1 MRLLHPLL
9 LPPLL
14 LINPL
19 RGNNNSLGNYNNSSS
34 LGINTMPQYHQ
45 QPRLI
50 SLQNM
55 DPQIAH
61 GQGLHPQQHHQ
72 QHQQQQQQQMQ
83 MQQQQMQQQQQTG
96 PPPVT
101 RVLAPGQGHHESM
114 ERIDPRQQQQQQ
126 QALHSNPPQSHHVR
140 QLSREQLQMR
150 PQSPL
155 NDYPLRESEHRQV
168 HTIIAQTSDSFNIG
182 GSQSHIQCQYQY
194 QDQYLSRSRDHNQ
207 DRSTTAD
214 RTTSSRRRPKGCLMT
229 TVDPLFLQTSLI
241 IISILLGQCSPH
253 LDTLCHT
260 KEAPPQT
267 HGFNITV
274 IPLVPLCEKVNPH
287 RKRVED
293 AMQTPI
299 AQRPASATENDHRV
313 APHDPRYLPPGPTQ
327 HNSAFIGH
335 ERRESYPQ
343 HPQDAPPMQP
353 VAVHPG
359 TDERHPQHSSHM
371 HRGSLDAA
379 YNPVRHPQQEP
390 YPIQP
395 AHPQHDP
402 RGTGVVGQPP
412 RHVPPYPVH
421 SPEGRRQTANESM
434 AFHHQ
439 NPPHQQQQLHQH
451 QQSQY
456 QHQQPPQPQHKQP
469 HQYYAQHQNQQD
481 YEQQPVPQEPEGH
494 HSGRSSFSYQAPPP
508 PPPPSSQ
515 AWQAR
520 DTEPLDEHGRPIDP
534 RYPRPDSEMRLGVH
548 GHRSAAEPIE
558 HPPPERVIPGRE
570 PPSAMAQPPF
580 PPNGLSQFPAGPE
593 SLRSGMV
600 SPRDGAFNE
609 TPTGSTRSL
618 SPESA
623 QMGRKRGR
631 RPKSKLDVDIAG
643 PIPVANSPSPLVPRP
658 GLEIAPEQQRK
669 RGRKSKAEP
678 EVPQRNWN
686 VSAHDPHRQ
695 AFGHADS
702 VMDNTNQDPTGDDN
716 QLKSKNGHRME
727 IDHGQPIS
735 GHHERLGQDVT
746 PQDKRYLED
755 DAGRRSDPRFE
766 RQHPPFDDMSN
777 RPSGNF
783 TPGSVEEF
791 EHIQRLRQQQEQRPP
806 EQYLQ
811 HPQLPDQH
819 RQQYSH
825 PQTPASPTRY
835 EKGQV
840 HAHSLEAR
848 SGHGSIEAQP
858 LGPAGKEPETV
869 QLLEADV
876 ANALVNI
883 QHENRFQ
890 SPDGAS
896 YSESD
901 PNKRLRLESPG
912 HPIDPHAGHVHHR
925 PNPPQADPQAGPAP
939 VLEPV
944 AIGRRDLAQDEQD
957 TAIILQSMMNNR
969 QAMEQGESS
978 LLHQGQAS
986 QESQH
991 PHFANGYP
999 PRPASPRARGA
1010 SQHGD
1015 PLQHQA
1021 RHSQHGDYPPVD
1033 PHPYGLRLQDPQ
1045 MQSPHSP
1052 YGHGQ
1057 AYPSSDPTPH
1067 DPLHVPVSDD
1077 HAAHQQ
1083 HSSIG
1088 GAPQPMHP
1096 SQRGPETSHE
1106 HGGEHNG
1113 VYHPSAS
1120 YPTDPVERD
1129 ASGGPRRSSNNNTPY
1144 APSTSQ
1150 PKDQWRV
1157 GSPPRGRND
1166 VIEPS
1171 YNGHPMDQQPPPQHH
1186 TQPPQGHWPVDRPDN
1201 RGPLPPSH
1209 SYGGDTN
1216 AAPGSQEL
1224 AAAASVLATPVKTKA
1239 RRKAKSG
1246 GMMSPETAE
1255 RPDVVMSESRP
1266 PANERDYDPR
1276 AQQQYPPSQ
1285 EHGMP
1290 LHPPQPTGQSKLQ
1303 QSDTPL
1309 HFGQEAKL
1317 DTGAPYKV
1325 EPSGGSKPQTAESKP
1340 TSASGKRLA
1349 TPSEG
1354 VYGPSQT
1361 TVNQVVPPPERP
1373 VPNSLLFGSGM
1384 ILVKKLHDASGYG
1397 TSSGS
1402 EGSTKFPPSQLSIK
1416 TGYDLSKAAGPA
1428 SSTFSPSTPLSAVAT
1443 ALAVKKKRSK
1453 LIDIK
1458 DEVIFTSPGAGY
1470 GKNDPLPPP
1479 PPPTKGKGGNRG
1491 RKGLVLVG
1499 SSDADIERSNQ
1510 ITRSGGG
1517 GPAWLRMG
1525 TNAAS
1530 SSLNGTIGAGAGASS
1545 TSASATAFLAADG
1558 PASATSASSA
1568 ADGPGIRRRAPLS
1581 PSTLLIENDKR
1592 KPKRIKIDDKD
1603 VRQVQ
1608 RTSSTLTDATDSDRK
1623 DNISSTR
1630 KSAEDDEVDSN
1641 AEGAGGDCC
1650 SSGMGSQRRRLP
1662 EEDDEDLG
1670 EEEVS
1675 RGTAGNGAH
1684 GRRQSQGQSQ
1694 SQSQPQSQDQG
1705 SQGPSQAAAGSK
1717 SMKRKSNASLAG
1729 TQLSKKAKE
1738 KAKAVDS
1745 DVEPPVK
1752 SNGKTESPLPM
1763 GRSVVMGIPLKRSL
1777 SMGGSGA
1784 ATPSGDT
1791 DAESDLAMEDDIK
1804 CPHIFGLDS
1813 ESEHE
1818 IEEGPD
1824 DDAGNEDD
1832 DDGKSAVSTPG
1843 KANGSSDQAG
1853 SSSSSSSKVEVLDP
1867 SDPIQVQGLKWV
1879 KTLGMSEKAWEET
1892 FRTYERVKRLKELKN
1907 RQPVRKRDAILAAI
1921 LYIVCRDEGSPRT
1934 FSEICTASGVRRG
1947 DIGAYYRLMLKVL
1960 KPSKAFTASAR
1971 DTDAEAFMTRWC
1983 ESLSLPPQV
1992 RQAAIHV
1999 FSLANTLNLTSG
2011 KCPSSVGAAAI
2022 YLCIFS
2028 WNNARRLAR
2037 CKRYQCPGCQGL
2049 VSTEHPGADQD
2060 EGWIRKEQKDVAVAV
2075 GVVSATLMGCFRNL
2089 APESD
2094 RLVPADFLRAAEEGV

>member
-1 MRLLHPLL
+1 
-9 LPPLL
+9 
-14 LINPL
+14 
-19 RGNNNSLGNYNNSSS
+19 
-34 LGINTMPQYHQ
+34 
-45 QPRLI
+45 
-50 SLQNM
+50 
-55 DPQIAH
+55 
-61 GQGLHPQQHHQ
+61 
-72 QHQQQQQQQMQ
+72 
-83 MQQQQMQQQQQTG
+83 
-96 PPPVT
+96 
-101 RVLAPGQGHHESM
+101 
-114 ERIDPRQQQQQQ
+114 
-126 QALHSNPPQSHHVR
+126 
-140 QLSREQLQMR
+140 
-150 PQSPL
+150 
-155 NDYPLRESEHRQV
+155 
-168 HTIIAQTSDSFNIG
+168 
-182 GSQSHIQCQYQY
+182 
-194 QDQYLSRSRDHNQ
+194 
-207 DRSTTAD
+207 
-214 RTTSSRRRPKGCLMT
+214 
-229 TVDPLFLQTSLI
+229 
-241 IISILLGQCSPH
+241 
-253 LDTLCHT
+253 
-260 KEAPPQT
+260 
-267 HGFNITV
+267 
-274 IPLVPLCEKVNPH
+274 
-287 RKRVED
+287 
-293 AMQTPI
+293 
-299 AQRPASATENDHRV
+299 
-313 APHDPRYLPPGPTQ
+313 
-327 HNSAFIGH
+327 
-335 ERRESYPQ
+335 
-343 HPQDAPPMQP
+343 
-353 VAVHPG
+353 
-359 TDERHPQHSSHM
+359 
-371 HRGSLDAA
+371 
-379 YNPVRHPQQEP
+379 
-390 YPIQP
+390 
-395 AHPQHDP
+395 
-402 RGTGVVGQPP
+402 
-412 RHVPPYPVH
+412 
-421 SPEGRRQTANESM
+421 
-434 AFHHQ
+434 
-439 NPPHQQQQLHQH
+439 
-451 QQSQY
+451 
-456 QHQQPPQPQHKQP
+456 
-469 HQYYAQHQNQQD
+469 
-481 YEQQPVPQEPEGH
+481 
-494 HSGRSSFSYQAPPP
+494 
-508 PPPPSSQ
+508 
-515 AWQAR
+515 
-520 DTEPLDEHGRPIDP
+520 
-534 RYPRPDSEMRLGVH
+534 
-548 GHRSAAEPIE
+548 
-558 HPPPERVIPGRE
+558 
-570 PPSAMAQPPF
+570 MAQPPF
-580 PPNGLSQFPAGPE
+580 TPNGPSQFPAGPE
-593 SLRSGMV
+593 SLRNGMV

-631 RPKSKLDVDIAG
+631 RPRSKLDVDVAG
-643 PIPVANSPSPLVPRP
+643 PMPVVNSPSPLVPRP
-658 GLEIAPEQQRK
+658 GPEIVPEQQRK

-686 VSAHDPHRQ
+686 VGAHDPHQQ

-702 VMDNTNQDPTGDDN
+702 VMDNMNQDPAGHFPAGDDN
-716 QLKSKNGHRME
+716 QLKSRNGHRME

-735 GHHERLGQDVT
+735 GHHERLGQDVP
-746 PQDKRYLED
+746 PQDKRYLEED
-755 DAGRRSDPRFE
+755 PGRRSDPRFD
-766 RQHPPFDDMSN
+766 RQHPPFDDISN
-777 RPSGNF
+777 RPPGNF

-791 EHIQRLRQQQEQRPP
+791 EHIQRLRQQQEQQPP

-811 HPQLPDQH
+811 HQQLPDQH

-825 PQTPASPTRY
+825 PHTPASPTRY

-840 HAHSLEAR
+840 HAHNLEAR
-848 SGHGSIEAQP
+848 SGHGSVEAQP

-912 HPIDPHAGHVHHR
+912 HPIEPHAGHVHHR
-925 PNPPQADPQAGPAP
+925 PNPPQADPQAGQAP

-969 QAMEQGESS
+969 QAMEQGDPS

-986 QESQH
+986 HESQH
-991 PHFANGYP
+991 QHFANGYP

-1010 SQHGD
+1010 SQHDD

-1033 PHPYGLRLQDPQ
+1033 PHSYGLRLQDSQ

-1057 AYPSSDPTPH
+1057 AYPSSGPTPH
-1067 DPLHVPVSDD
+1067 DPLHVPVNDD
-1077 HAAHQQ
+1077 
-1083 HSSIG
+1083 
-1088 GAPQPMHP
+1088 PQPMHP

-1144 APSTSQ
+1144 APGTVQ
-1150 PKDQWRV
+1150 PKDQWRA

-1166 VIEPS
+1166 AVEPS
-1171 YNGHPMDQQPPPQHH
+1171 YNGHSMDQQPPPQHH
-1186 TQPPQGHWPVDRPDN
+1186 TQPPQGHWPADRPDN
-1201 RGPLPPSH
+1201 RGPPPPSH

-1224 AAAASVLATPVKTKA
+1224 AAAASILATPVKTKA
-1239 RRKAKSG
+1239 RRKTKAG
-1246 GMMSPETAE
+1246 GMMSPETTE

-1276 AQQQYPPSQ
+1276 TQQQYPPSQ

-1309 HFGQEAKL
+1309 HFGQEGKL

-1325 EPSGGSKPQTAESKP
+1325 EPSGGNKPQTAESKP
-1340 TSASGKRLA
+1340 TSASGKRFA
-1349 TPSEG
+1349 TPSES

-1361 TVNQVVPPPERP
+1361 TASQVVPPPERP

-1530 SSLNGTIGAGAGASS
+1530 SSLNGAIGAGSGASS
-1545 TSASATAFLAADG
+1545 TSATAAASLVAGG
-1558 PASATSASSA
+1558 PTSATSTSSA

-1581 PSTLLIENDKR
+1581 PSTLLTENDKR

-1675 RGTAGNGAH
+1675 RGTTGNVAH
-1684 GRRQSQGQSQ
+1684 GRRQSQSQSQ

-1752 SNGKTESPLPM
+1752 PNGKTESPLPM

-1853 SSSSSSSKVEVLDP
+1853 SSSSSSSKVEALDP

>member
-1 MRLLHPLL
+1 M
-9 LPPLL
+9 
-14 LINPL
+14 
-19 RGNNNSLGNYNNSSS
+19 S
-34 LGINTMPQYHQ
+34 
-45 QPRLI
+45 
-50 SLQNM
+50 
-55 DPQIAH
+55 
-61 GQGLHPQQHHQ
+61 
-72 QHQQQQQQQMQ
+72 
-83 MQQQQMQQQQQTG
+83 
-96 PPPVT
+96 
-101 RVLAPGQGHHESM
+101 
-114 ERIDPRQQQQQQ
+114 
-126 QALHSNPPQSHHVR
+126 
-140 QLSREQLQMR
+140 
-150 PQSPL
+150 
-155 NDYPLRESEHRQV
+155 
-168 HTIIAQTSDSFNIG
+168 
-182 GSQSHIQCQYQY
+182 
-194 QDQYLSRSRDHNQ
+194 
-207 DRSTTAD
+207 
-214 RTTSSRRRPKGCLMT
+214 
-229 TVDPLFLQTSLI
+229 
-241 IISILLGQCSPH
+241 
-253 LDTLCHT
+253 
-260 KEAPPQT
+260 
-267 HGFNITV
+267 
-274 IPLVPLCEKVNPH
+274 
-287 RKRVED
+287 
-293 AMQTPI
+293 
-299 AQRPASATENDHRV
+299 
-313 APHDPRYLPPGPTQ
+313 
-327 HNSAFIGH
+327 
-335 ERRESYPQ
+335 
-343 HPQDAPPMQP
+343 
-353 VAVHPG
+353 
-359 TDERHPQHSSHM
+359 
-371 HRGSLDAA
+371 
-379 YNPVRHPQQEP
+379 
-390 YPIQP
+390 
-395 AHPQHDP
+395 
-402 RGTGVVGQPP
+402 
-412 RHVPPYPVH
+412 
-421 SPEGRRQTANESM
+421 
-434 AFHHQ
+434 
-439 NPPHQQQQLHQH
+439 
-451 QQSQY
+451 
-456 QHQQPPQPQHKQP
+456 
-469 HQYYAQHQNQQD
+469 
-481 YEQQPVPQEPEGH
+481 
-494 HSGRSSFSYQAPPP
+494 
-508 PPPPSSQ
+508 
-515 AWQAR
+515 
-520 DTEPLDEHGRPIDP
+520 
-534 RYPRPDSEMRLGVH
+534 
-548 GHRSAAEPIE
+548 
-558 HPPPERVIPGRE
+558 
-570 PPSAMAQPPF
+570 
-580 PPNGLSQFPAGPE
+580 
-593 SLRSGMV
+593 
-600 SPRDGAFNE
+600 
-609 TPTGSTRSL
+609 
-618 SPESA
+618 
-623 QMGRKRGR
+623 RKRGR
-631 RPKSKLDVDIAG
+631 RPKPKLDVDIAG
-643 PIPVANSPSPLVPRP
+643 PMPVVNTPSPLVPRP
-658 GLEIAPEQQRK
+658 GPEIVPEQQRK
-669 RGRKSKAEP
+669 RGRKAKLEP

-686 VSAHDPHRQ
+686 VGAHDPHRQ

-702 VMDNTNQDPTGDDN
+702 AMDSTNQDPIGHFPAGDDN
-716 QLKSKNGHRME
+716 QLNSKNGHRIEM
-727 IDHGQPIS
+727 DHGQPIS
-735 GHHERLGQDVT
+735 GHHDRPGQDVA
-746 PQDKRYLED
+746 PQDKCYLED

-777 RPSGNF
+777 RPPGKF
-783 TPGSVEEF
+783 APGSVEEF
-791 EHIQRLRQQQEQRPP
+791 EHIQRLRQQQELRPP
-806 EQYLQ
+806 EQHLHQQ
-811 HPQLPDQH
+811 HPGQH

-825 PQTPASPTRY
+825 PQTPGSPTRY
-835 EKGQV
+835 ENGQV

-848 SGHGSIEAQP
+848 SGRGSVEAQA
-858 LGPAGKEPETV
+858 LGSAGKEPETV

-890 SPDGAS
+890 SPDGTS
-896 YSESD
+896 YAESD

-925 PNPPQADPQAGPAP
+925 PYPPQADPLAGPAP

-957 TAIILQSMMNNR
+957 TAIILQNMMNNR
-969 QAMEQGESS
+969 QAMEQSDPS
-978 LLHQGQAS
+978 LLLQGQS
-986 QESQH
+986 PHESQH
-991 PHFANGYP
+991 AHFANGYP

-1021 RHSQHGDYPPVD
+1021 RHSQHGEYPPVD
-1033 PHPYGLRLQDPQ
+1033 PHPYGRRLQDPQ
-1045 MQSPHSP
+1045 MQSPHPP

-1057 AYPSSDPTPH
+1057 AYPPSGPAPLDPH
-1067 DPLHVPVSDD
+1067 HGSVSDE
-1077 HAAHQQ
+1077 HAAR
-1083 HSSIG
+1083 
-1088 GAPQPMHP
+1088 QPMHP
-1096 SQRGPETSHE
+1096 SQRGPETFHE

-1113 VYHPSAS
+1113 VYHPSAP

-1129 ASGGPRRSSNNNTPY
+1129 ASGGPRQPSNNN
-1144 APSTSQ
+1144 APGTVQ
-1150 PKDQWRV
+1150 PKDQWRA

-1166 VIEPS
+1166 VVEPS
-1171 YNGHPMDQQPPPQHH
+1171 YNGHPMDQQHPHQHL
-1186 TQPPQGHWPVDRPDN
+1186 TQPPQGHWPADRPDD
-1201 RGPLPPSH
+1201 RGPPPPSH
-1209 SYGGDTN
+1209 SYGGDSN
-1216 AAPGSQEL
+1216 AGPGSQEL
-1224 AAAASVLATPVKTKA
+1224 AAAASVLATPVKTKV
-1239 RRKAKSG
+1239 RGKGRAKISG
-1246 GMMSPETAE
+1246 IMSPETTE
-1255 RPDVVMSESRP
+1255 RTDVVMSESRP
-1266 PANERDYDPR
+1266 PTNEREYDPR
-1276 AQQQYPPSQ
+1276 TQQQHPPPQ
-1285 EHGMP
+1285 EHGMAF
-1290 LHPPQPTGQSKLQ
+1290 HSPQPTGQSKLQ
-1303 QSDTPL
+1303 PSDAPL
-1309 HFGQEAKL
+1309 HFSQEAKPEI
-1317 DTGAPYKV
+1317 GVPYKV
-1325 EPSGGSKPQTAESKP
+1325 EPLGGNKPQATESKP

-1354 VYGPSQT
+1354 VNGPSQT
-1361 TVNQVVPPPERP
+1361 PVSQVVLPPERP
-1373 VPNSLLFGSGM
+1373 APNSLLFGSGM
-1384 ILVKKLHDASGYG
+1384 ILVQKLHDVSGYG

-1416 TGYDLSKAAGPA
+1416 TGYDLSKSAGPA

-1458 DEVIFTSPGAGY
+1458 DEVISTSPGAGY

-1499 SSDADIERSNQ
+1499 STDADIERSNQ
-1510 ITRSGGG
+1510 ITRSGG
-1517 GPAWLRMG
+1517 PAWLMMG
-1525 TNAAS
+1525 ANAAS
-1530 SSLNGTIGAGAGASS
+1530 SSSNGLIGAGVGASS
-1545 TSASATAFLAADG
+1545 TSASATTLHATGG
-1558 PASATSASSA
+1558 PASAAGASGAS
-1568 ADGPGIRRRAPLS
+1568 DGPGIRRRAPLS

-1623 DNISSTR
+1623 DIISSTR

-1675 RGTAGNGAH
+1675 RGAAGNGAH
-1684 GRRQSQGQSQ
+1684 GRRQSQGQSQGQSQ
-1694 SQSQPQSQDQG
+1694 SQSQPQSQDQS
-1705 SQGPSQAAAGSK
+1705 SQGISQAAAGSK

-1745 DVEPPVK
+1745 DAESPVKINGKPEPPQ
-1752 SNGKTESPLPM
+1752 PL

-1777 SMGGSGA
+1777 SIGGSGA

-1832 DDGKSAVSTPG
+1832 DEGKSAVSTPG
-1843 KANGSSDQAG
+1843 KVNGSSDQAG
-1853 SSSSSSSKVEVLDP
+1853 GSSSSSSKVEGALDP
-1867 SDPIQVQGLKWV
+1867 SDPLQVQGLKWV

-2094 RLVPADFLRAAEEGV
+2094 RLVPADFLRAAEEGI